1 MNKER
6 RKRIGQIL
14 LQILS
19 AIVAALTASAGVTSC
34 M

>member
-1 MNKER
+1 MKKEA
-6 RKRIGQIL
+6 RKRLGQIL

-19 AIVAALTASAGVTSC
+19 AIVAALTASAGVSSC